1 MQHITGTD
9 RDQLFFTSL
18 AQDISSDNPVRF
30 IEAFV
35 EQIDLL
41 RLGFQL
47 QTIKTEGRP
56 SFATKLF
63 FKNIFVWISQWFA
76 QQSQIRTRVPS
87 QYRAAM
93 AYPKTSA

>member
-30 IEAFV
+30 VEDFV

-47 QTIKTEGRP
+47 QNIKAEGRP

-63 FKNIFVWISQWFA
+63 LKIYLYGYLNGIRSSRSFDKEFKKI
-76 QQSQIRTRVPS
+76 
-87 QYRAAM
+87 
-93 AYPKTSA
+93 